1 MGSQQLVF
9 GYFKSVILSQL
20 LNRLH
25 NWIMAAQTQGI
36 QQLLAAE
43 KRAAEKVSDARR
55 RKNRRLK
62 QAKEEAQQEIEKY
75 KAERE
80 KQFRDH
86 EARFAGSKGD
96 ILQKIEADTKGK
108 INAMNESVSASQD
121 LVIAGLIQEI
131 CQIQPAVHKNYREG

>member
-1 MGSQQLVF
+1 MGSE
-9 GYFKSVILSQL
+9 KSEKFDI
-20 LNRLH
+20 R
-25 NWIMAAQTQGI
+25 MAAQTQGI

-96 ILQKIEADTKGK
+96 IIQKIEADTKGK
-108 INAMNESVSASQD
+108 INAMNQSVSANQD
-121 LVIAGLIQEI
+121 RVIAGLIQEV
-131 CQIQPAVHKNYREG
+131 CQIKPAVHQNYKG

>member
-9 GYFKSVILSQL
+9 GYFKSVILSKTIY
-20 LNRLH
+20 

-62 QAKEEAQQEIEKY
+62 QAKEEAQQEIEKC

-96 ILQKIEADTKGK
+96 IIQKIEADTKGK
-108 INAMNESVSASQD
+108 ISTMNQSVAANQD
-121 LVIAGLIQEI
+121 RVIAGLIQEF
-131 CQIQPAVHKNYREG
+131 CQIQPAVHKNYKG

>member
-1 MGSQQLVF
+1 
-9 GYFKSVILSQL
+9 
-20 LNRLH
+20 
-25 NWIMAAQTQGI
+25 MAAQTQGI
-36 QQLLAAE
+36 QQLLIAE
-43 KRAAEKVSDARR
+43 KRADEKISDARR

-96 ILQKIEADTKGK
+96 IIQKIEADTKGK
-108 INAMNESVSASQD
+108 ISTMNQTVATNQD
-121 LVIAGLIQEI
+121 RVIAGLIQEV
-131 CQIQPAVHKNYREG
+131 CQIQPAVHKNYKG

>member
-1 MGSQQLVF
+1 
-9 GYFKSVILSQL
+9 
-20 LNRLH
+20 
-25 NWIMAAQTQGI
+25 MAAQTQGI

-43 KRAAEKVSDARR
+43 KCAAEKVSDARR

-86 EARFAGSKGD
+86 YILSWVQVVLNTLLLSIMQLRGNTVNLRSMIGSK
-96 ILQKIEADTKGK
+96 Q
-108 INAMNESVSASQD
+108 N
-121 LVIAGLIQEI
+121 
-131 CQIQPAVHKNYREG
+131 

>member
-1 MGSQQLVF
+1 MGQSTIRF
-9 GYFKSVILSQL
+9 SQL
-20 LNRLH
+20 QKCQIRSGR
-25 NWIMAAQTQGI
+25 IYIRTMAAQTQGI

-96 ILQKIEADTKGK
+96 IIQKIEADTKGK
-108 INAMNESVSASQD
+108 ISTMNQSVTANQD
-121 LVIAGLIQEI
+121 RVIAGLIQEV
-131 CQIQPAVHKNYREG
+131 CQIQPAVHKNYKG

>member
-43 KRAAEKVSDARR
+43 KRAAEKVSDARK

-62 QAKEEAQQEIEKY
+62 RAKEEAQQEIEKY
-75 KAERE
+75 KSERE
-80 KQFRDH
+80 KQFRDR

-96 ILQKIEADTKGK
+96 ILQKIDNDTKQK
-108 INAMNESVSASQD
+108 IGSMQSMVAQNQD
-121 LVIAGLIQEI
+121 RVIAGLIEEV
-131 CQIQPAVHKNYREG
+131 CQIKPAVHKNYKG